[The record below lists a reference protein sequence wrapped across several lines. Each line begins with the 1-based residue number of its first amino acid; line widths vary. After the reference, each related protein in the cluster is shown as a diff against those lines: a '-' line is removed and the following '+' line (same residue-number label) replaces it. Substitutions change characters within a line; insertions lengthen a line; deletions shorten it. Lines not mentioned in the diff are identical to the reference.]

1 MKVVKLAMDSGA
13 ELLLKSRP
21 TNISKY
27 DEFAEVTVKSADTEI
42 KKSDVHWSVDVM
54 EPIHGYEEK

>member
-13 ELLLKSRP
+13 ELLLNSRP

-27 DEFAEVTVKSADTEI
+27 DEFAEVTVKPRYRS

-54 EPIHGYEEK
+54 EPIHEYEEK